1 MVPPPALKASALKAG
16 AKHGVFYRVILFA
29 ALYLGLSY
37 FGGIGGWRL
46 LYPIRLFVTFL
57 HEFGHALGA
66 ILTGGDVLSVRI
78 DPNAGGA
85 TTTTGGSRPVI
96 LMGGYIGSAIF
107 GNILFFIGAKSDRLV
122 KPILTLVIVA
132 MLATGF
138 IWFNS
143 VFTTAVLI
151 GFSAALLF
159 IGFKTPFGD
168 EVLMFLGLVSVIY
181 IIQDTG
187 TGPSSDLKMFER
199 EMWLPAKVWMFV
211 WLGIAL
217 GLIALNLKL
226 MFGMK
231 KRVKPQKP

>member
-1 MVPPPALKASALKAG
+1 MTTKIKASG
-16 AKHGVFYRVILFA
+16 NHGVFYRVVLFA
-29 ALYLGLSY
+29 AAYLALSY
-37 FGGIGGWRL
+37 FGGIWGWRI

-66 ILTGGDVLSVRI
+66 IVTGGDVLGVRI
-78 DPNAGGA
+78 DPNAGGT
-85 TTTTGGSRPVI
+85 TTTTGGNRPVI
-96 LMGGYIGSAIF
+96 IIGGYIGSAIF
-107 GNILFFIGAKSDRLV
+107 GNILFFIGAKSERLV
-122 KPILTLVIVA
+122 KPVLALVIVA

-151 GFSAALLF
+151 GFSGALLF
-159 IGFKTPFGD
+159 IGFKTRFGD

-187 TGPSSDLKMFER
+187 TGPSSDLKQFER

-217 GLIALNLKL
+217 ALIALNLKL

-231 KRVKPQKP
+231 KRLKPEKP